1 MGRKEKLVNRFLSSP
16 KDFTFDEVVTL
27 LHFFDFEQMKTG
39 KTGGSR
45 VRFRNEKLNKE
56 FKMHKPHP
64 SNILKMYQLND
75 IKLLLL
81 ECNLIKI

>member
-45 VRFRNEKLNKE
+45 V
-56 FKMHKPHP
+56 
-64 SNILKMYQLND
+64 I
-75 IKLLLL
+75 
-81 ECNLIKI
+81 NLTAIIS

>member
-1 MGRKEKLVNRFLSSP
+1 MQPEILNNYRRVN
-16 KDFTFDEVVTL
+16 
-27 LHFFDFEQMKTG
+27 
-39 KTGGSR
+39 
-45 VRFRNEKLNKE
+45 RFRNEKLNKE